1 MSSMADGDPIYVMGF
16 TESEV
21 QRLTDQG
28 RLAAPYTRALL
39 LEAGVGPGMRVLDV
53 GCGAGDV
60 SLLAAELVGPS
71 GEVVGLDINAR
82 ALELARARAAAIGA
96 AQVRFVQA
104 DLREFPVDTLFDVA
118 VGRLVLMY
126 LADPAGVVRS
136 VAQHVRPGGIVAFQE
151 LQIEHA
157 SLASAPVPLWDQWH
171 SWILQAFRHS
181 HAETNMGIRLR
192 QTFLEAG
199 LPTPHLHMDV
209 RLVYAGDELQVR
221 NITNALRSILPL
233 LERFGVATAEEVD
246 VDTFGLRYAN
256 ELAVSNAVH
265 STIPI
270 VRAWTRTP

>member
-1 MSSMADGDPIYVMGF
+1 MGF

-39 LEAGVGPGMRVLDV
+39 LEAGVRPGMRVLDV

-96 AQVRFVQA
+96 TQVTFVQA

-126 LADPAGVVRS
+126 LADPAGVVRR

-157 SLASAPVPLWDQWH
+157 SLASSPVPLWDQWH
-171 SWILQAFRHS
+171 SWILQAFRYS

-192 QTFLEAG
+192 QTFLDAG
-199 LPTPHLHMDV
+199 LPTPQLHMDV
-209 RLVYAGDELQVR
+209 RLVSAGDELQVR
-221 NITNALRSILPL
+221 NTTNALRSILPL
-233 LERFGVATAEEVD
+233 LERFGVATADEVD

-256 ELAVSNAVH
+256 ELAISNAVH